1 MRMRP
6 RNFIVFSLLLL
17 TAVAAA
23 GMEDSS
29 FVYDIFAGEPSCAVI
44 QKRLA
49 HLPLRKTVLL
59 SVEDGPELVL
69 DRPSGIKQ
77 LRCAVAALQRGS
89 HEIKALMLQD
99 ISFLK
104 NAEEAVRRV
113 GEVAQ
118 LSPRA
123 IHGVVVDIE
132 PYVDE
137 TWDCGSPT
145 QRRATATQ
153 YIALL
158 QAIRTAARPMKL
170 EAVVP
175 WWYAAMKDVP
185 ELQPAS
191 LYGATDG
198 IYAMVYG
205 DPGGPVVDGNAQ
217 KILEHLPMNSPFFKK
232 GKLYVA
238 VATYEARSAQHL
250 NNEIE
255 ILRAQYKGA
264 QGFAG
269 VSVFRA
275 GGPYA
280 APLVRS
286 LLGSVIDLKGAGLP
300 AALVQFTTTRTET
313 NSCGHFGLRDMDRD
327 EGDLIV
333 SKPGFRTVS
342 QPVQLAP
349 PGQERDLPPIRL
361 TPK

>member
-1 MRMRP
+1 MHMRP

-17 TAVAAA
+17 TTVAAA
-23 GMEDSS
+23 GTEDSS
-29 FVYDIFAGEPSCAVI
+29 FVYGIFAAEPSCPLI
-44 QKRLA
+44 QERLA
-49 HLPLRKTVLL
+49 QLPLRKTVLL
-59 SVEDGPELVL
+59 SVEAGSGLVL

-77 LRCAVAALQRGS
+77 LQCAVTVLQRGS
-89 HEIKALMLQD
+89 HEVKALMLQD
-99 ISFLK
+99 ISFLN
-104 NAEEAVRRV
+104 NAEESVRRV
-113 GEVAQ
+113 REVAQ

-123 IHGVVVDIE
+123 VHGIVVDIE

-137 TWDCGSPT
+137 SWGCGSLT
-145 QRRATATQ
+145 QRRATAAQ

-158 QAIRTAARPMKL
+158 QAIRAAARPMKL

-175 WWYAAMKDVP
+175 WWYSAMTDIP

-191 LYGATDG
+191 LYSAADG
-198 IYAMVYG
+198 LYAMLYG
-205 DPGGPVVDGNAQ
+205 DPGGPVVDGSAQ
-217 KILEHLPMNSPFFKK
+217 KVLDHVPRNSPFFKK
-232 GKLYVA
+232 GKFYVA
-238 VATYEARSAQHL
+238 VATYEAQSAQHL
-250 NNEIE
+250 DQEIAA
-255 ILRAQYKGA
+255 LRKQYKGVR
-264 QGFAG
+264 GFAG

-286 LLGSVIDLKGAGLP
+286 LLGSVIDLNGAGVP
-300 AALVQFTTTRTET
+300 SALVQFDTTKTET
-313 NSCGHFGLRDMDRD
+313 NSCGHFGLRDMDKA

-349 PGQERDLPPIRL
+349 PGRERDLPPIRL